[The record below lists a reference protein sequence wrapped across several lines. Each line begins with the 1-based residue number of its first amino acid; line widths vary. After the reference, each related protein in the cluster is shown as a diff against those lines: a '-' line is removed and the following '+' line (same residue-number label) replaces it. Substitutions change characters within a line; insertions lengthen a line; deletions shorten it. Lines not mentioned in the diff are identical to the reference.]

1 MNEFYNINEDIH
13 AEQIELYRTAKA
25 NKFKNIE
32 SIAVYNLKF
41 HPFINQSGTYTNNA
55 AQIIAHC
62 LKPLRGDNEFII
74 RYNQEFAKMIREQ
87 DLLKSDWEYVTYN
100 VESLFTD
107 V

>member
-1 MNEFYNINEDIH
+1 MNEFYNINEDHH
-13 AEQIELYRTAKA
+13 AEQIELYRTANA
-25 NKFKNIE
+25 NKFNNIE
-32 SIAVYNLKF
+32 NIAVYNLKF
-41 HPFINQSGTYTNNA
+41 RPVINQSGTCTNNA
-55 AQIIAHC
+55 AHIIAHC
-62 LKPLRGDNEFII
+62 FKPLCSDNEFII